1 MPEVE
6 QLSSLIAD
14 IYDTTL
20 NAGLWPQVLARI
32 CAFIPGCGSNLFSQN
47 TLYNI
52 AQVHYSWGDNPHYV
66 QLYLDKYV
74 NLNPFFPAI
83 AFDEVGR
90 VGVQSDVVPFDE
102 FHQTRFYREWC
113 EPQGYVDCLYCVLDK
128 SETGCAMITVRRNK
142 EDGPVD
148 DEACRR
154 MRLVVPHVRRAVLI
168 SRALEHSQATTTNL
182 TELFDRMSA
191 AIFLVGS
198 GGRIVYVNEAGERLL
213 SQNDV
218 LVRRMD
224 SLVILDPRA
233 TAALNS
239 IILIKDHNAGDDE
252 NSAPIPL
259 TGKIGESY
267 FAHILPLTSGLRRQ
281 VADGYAAR
289 AAVFIRKAKLGWASP
304 AELVAK
310 AYKLTSSEIRVLY
323 AVAEEEGIG
332 KVAEMLGISG
342 ETVRTHL
349 KHIFEKT
356 GKRRQADLIKL
367 LAEFANA
374 KL

>member
-1 MPEVE
+1 MPEGE

-14 IYDTTL
+14 IYDTIL
-20 NAGLWPQVLARI
+20 NGESWPQVLARI
-32 CAFIPGCGSNLFSQN
+32 CEFIPGCGSNLFSQN

-52 AQVHYSWGDNPHYV
+52 AQVHYSCGDNPHYV

-113 EPQGYVDCLYCVLDK
+113 APQGYVDCLYCVLDK

-142 EDGPVD
+142 DDGLVD
-148 DEACRR
+148 NEACRR

-168 SRALEHSQATTTNL
+168 SRALEHSQATSANL

-191 AIFLVGS
+191 AIFFVGS
-198 GGRIVYVNEAGERLL
+198 GGRIAYANVAGERLL

-218 LVRRMD
+218 LIRRMD

-233 TAALNS
+233 AAALNS
-239 IILIKDHNAGDDE
+239 IVLVSDHDADHENA
-252 NSAPIPL
+252 APIPL
-259 TGKIGESY
+259 TGKNGESY

-310 AYKLTSSEIRVLY
+310 AYRLTSSEIRVLY

-332 KVAEMLGISG
+332 KVAELLGISA

-349 KHIFEKT
+349 RHIFEKT